1 MKQIAIV
8 SLHQNLSDYIN
19 MLTFLRCSFRIIRC
33 TDSLSPLCDG
43 LLLPGDR
50 DCSPELYGQKNNGS
64 RNVCLEEDLLQL
76 CALDRYRHAG
86 RPVLGIDKG
95 MHLINLAFGGSLRQ
109 QIGRYPHDAVRLKCL
124 RATDACPPPDF
135 AFPSC
140 HCETAPFRVLVFDRY
155 HSTTL
160 REGSMLEALYGAS
173 LFVNSRHHQAIDQIG
188 HGLETVQSAF
198 DGCPE
203 AILHRTLP
211 IIGVQW
217 HPERLLP
224 GSQDQSHGLY
234 DAVQMPKRTGFLHC
248 ALAQKTTDC
257 LPALADGSLLFRLF
271 LALA

>member
-8 SLHQNLSDYIN
+8 SLHQNLSDYTN
-19 MLTFLRCSFRIIRC
+19 MLTFLNCSFRIIRC
-33 TDSLSPLCDG
+33 EDSLLPLCDG

-50 DCSPELYGQKNNGS
+50 DCTPQLYGQKNNGS
-64 RNVCLEEDLLQL
+64 RNVCIEEDLLQL
-76 CALDRYRHAG
+76 SALEHYRRAG

-109 QIGRYPHDAVRLKCL
+109 QIGHYPHSAVHLKC
-124 RATDACPPPDF
+124 RHAADGYSFSDSFSA
-135 AFPSC
+135 SC
-140 HCETAPFRVLVFDRY
+140 LCETAPAGILIFDRY

-173 LFVNSRHHQAIDQIG
+173 LLVNSRHHQALDRIG
-188 HGLETVQSAF
+188 SGLETVQLAF
-198 DGCPE
+198 DDCPE

-217 HPERLLP
+217 HPECLLP
-224 GSQDQSHGLY
+224 
-234 DAVQMPKRTGFLHC
+234 
-248 ALAQKTTDC
+248 
-257 LPALADGSLLFRLF
+257 DGSLLFRLF